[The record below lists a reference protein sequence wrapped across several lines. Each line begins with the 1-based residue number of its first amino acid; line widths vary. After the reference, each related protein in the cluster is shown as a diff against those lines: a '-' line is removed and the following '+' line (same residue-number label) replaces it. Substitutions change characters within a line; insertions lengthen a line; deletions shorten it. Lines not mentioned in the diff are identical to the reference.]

1 MERGR
6 EDSSGPAHRSS
17 EGADP
22 EEAPRQAAPLG
33 GSLPFNCTARIAV
46 APTSRSWQRA
56 PTGVSVSPARAAAAL
71 RILRHRHHGR
81 LGLQPAGR
89 EQVRLHP
96 RYARRGFPGS
106 ATGPPGAWGQAGR
119 PGTGPG
125 VGNPRGTCRA
135 PALHGRLKSCG
146 RGDDPGA
153 QPLPSQGGPL
163 AGGQLAGAPWSGS
176 GARVQGALARDA
188 SDAPPDGWETQVP
201 AAERG
206 TTPSPPP
213 PPVSSTLW
221 FSVSV
226 LHTPTPVPRAA
237 TPRPPVPGMAHSSE
251 PFLNLPKR
259 ELGGYPSLLEISL
272 GIPGLLR

>member
-33 GSLPFNCTARIAV
+33 GSLPFNCTAQIAV

-89 EQVRLHP
+89 EQVHLHP

-125 VGNPRGTCRA
+125 AGNPRGTCRA

-153 QPLPSQGGPL
+153 QPLPSQGGPP
-163 AGGQLAGAPWSGS
+163 AGGSSPERSGRGGMRGSRAHRLGMLPTRRRTVGKRRCRLRRGGPPPAP
-176 GARVQGALARDA
+176 R
-188 SDAPPDGWETQVP
+188 
-201 AAERG
+201 
-206 TTPSPPP
+206 P
-213 PPVSSTLW
+213 PPVSSALW

-259 ELGGYPSLLEISL
+259 ELGD
-272 GIPGLLR
+272 IPRF

>member
-6 EDSSGPAHRSS
+6 EDSSGPAHRSL

-33 GSLPFNCTARIAV
+33 GSLPFNCRARIAV

-56 PTGVSVSPARAAAAL
+56 PTGVSVFPARAAAAL

-96 RYARRGFPGS
+96 RYARRGLPGS

-125 VGNPRGTCRA
+125 AGNSRGTRRA

-146 RGDDPGA
+146 RADDPGA
-153 QPLPSQGGPL
+153 QPLPSQAGPPARRVPAPEGSSPERPGRGGVRGSRAHRLGMLRTRRRTVGKRRCRLRRGGP
-163 AGGQLAGAPWSGS
+163 
-176 GARVQGALARDA
+176 
-188 SDAPPDGWETQVP
+188 PPLFPPHCGLPCQFC
-201 AAERG
+201 
-206 TTPSPPP
+206 TPQPPP
-213 PPVSSTLW
+213 PAQQHLAPLYLAWHT
-221 FSVSV
+221 V
-226 LHTPTPVPRAA
+226 LSP
-237 TPRPPVPGMAHSSE
+237 
-251 PFLNLPKR
+251 L
-259 ELGGYPSLLEISL
+259 
-272 GIPGLLR
+272 

>member
-33 GSLPFNCTARIAV
+33 GSLPFNCTAQIAV

-89 EQVRLHP
+89 EQVHLHP

-125 VGNPRGTCRA
+125 AGNPRGTCRA

-153 QPLPSQGGPL
+153 QPLPSQSCGPAQTPKTPDSPL
-163 AGGQLAGAPWSGS
+163 EQSGPPQPGSQWQVSGETQRPCTHSSVHKAAGGQKRGRKNRTSVKTKPSG
-176 GARVQGALARDA
+176 QGA
-188 SDAPPDGWETQVP
+188 Q
-201 AAERG
+201 
-206 TTPSPPP
+206 
-213 PPVSSTLW
+213 STL
-221 FSVSV
+221 
-226 LHTPTPVPRAA
+226 
-237 TPRPPVPGMAHSSE
+237 
-251 PFLNLPKR
+251 
-259 ELGGYPSLLEISL
+259 
-272 GIPGLLR
+272 